1 MHLLNKEFIRKKISG
16 TFVLGLFFC
25 SYLFG
30 QHSTNFIHLPF
41 KLDNHNIKV
50 THTVQD
56 SLGFVWL
63 AHTEGISKYD
73 GYNYEFTP
81 KSLIFKQDTTTDE
94 VKKIFR
100 DSKGV
105 IWALSMNG
113 QISYL
118 QKNGRFLSIDNSIK
132 DFQKEHRVN
141 LIHEDNGIIWLVTN
155 KGSVYSYYHSKGIV
169 DSITTIPANSIG
181 LNEVNSLVVR
191 KSDQLIVS
199 TYKGPLYSYYIE
211 TNRLDTLE
219 VPYDYTL
226 ADNHQLLLDKKNRLW
241 IGSSYAD
248 HGLMV
253 YDFNKESFVQDEI
266 INEQWRG
273 QLSELF
279 TSMYCDVN
287 GVIWLGTDGNGLYR
301 LDLETGDLEIYKH
314 NDLNGFSLSTNTV
327 IGINEDLKNNL
338 WVLTNYGDINILRN
352 RNSQINYHSGAVK
365 GKPARVLS
373 SFKAKDGALWIGTDG
388 DGITKVSAN
397 GEEMQFFKNT
407 PESKGFYIH
416 SINEDS
422 DSNIWVGTYKNGLWK
437 YIAQR
442 HKFFKIPLRN
452 SKNNTVMD
460 VRFIFRDSKH
470 RLWVTTDLGIYLYSE
485 RNTLLAHFENDS
497 AGLLGGISQS
507 VVEDSSGTIW
517 LAYNAGGLFRFN
529 EDTNNIL
536 KSHFTRFSHVD
547 RQLISNK
554 NYHIWSMAA
563 SGEEVLWLVLVNGDL
578 IRFDIADKLFEP
590 IRIKGTYENT
600 IFRSV
605 LLENKDNLWLGSTNG
620 IWHLNVKDSI
630 SRVFQ
635 KSDGLQDDSFM
646 QRSAHNG
653 RDGNFYFGGL
663 NGVNYFKPNQIKKE
677 ETVAKLFIE
686 DIDILNQPSIS
697 VIPEQIKEGVERI
710 QQLKLEHDQS
720 SFFFR
725 FLAIDNVLFSNYNYA
740 YRLKGFNDNWI
751 LSEKERLA
759 TYTNI
764 PPGKYVFEVKAS
776 TGNGEWDIEQKS
788 VAITILQPF
797 WKSPLAQFLYAL
809 LLIGLLYGIVVW
821 IRLRNRVIADEL
833 EHKHEKELY
842 ALKMNFF
849 AKMSHE
855 IQTPLTLI
863 LIPLENMLDRAI
875 KSGNVLLQQRLRLI
889 SNNANRLSRIVFEL
903 TSLRD
908 KELEKLVL
916 RVSEQNIIAD
926 LKEITS
932 SFEEQA
938 TFKGINFKCSYP
950 NEELKMWYDKD
961 KMEHVLFNLLS
972 NAFKFTPKGG
982 AITLDVIVEDWER
995 NVKISVTD
1003 SGPGIPKEELDNIFQ
1018 LFYQSDSGKQ
1028 KVGTGIGLALTKEL
1042 VDLHHGKIDVKSE
1055 PVKGTCFS
1063 VIFPIDENR
1072 NDSLREDLTVAD
1084 AIIEVEDIDHEIHE
1098 ETDQKGNTKLAKT
1111 ILVVEDNYELQISLK
1126 DIFSD
1131 YYNVLLAEN
1140 GEEGYALALEHNPDL
1155 IISDIMMPKLDGIEM
1170 SGMLQ
1175 KNELT
1180 THIPI
1185 ILLTAKKTSKNK
1197 LLGLRTGALE
1207 YISKPFNIS
1216 ELVLKVNNIITR
1228 SDRIILKYK
1237 NDLITTPKSGSSR
1250 SQDEIFLEKLVGL
1263 VENHLSNP
1271 EFKLED
1277 LSQDLNMSYSAIYRK
1292 FQALTGK
1299 KIVDFVRTMRLK
1311 KAAILIA
1318 DCNYSVS
1325 EAAFLVGFNDPKY
1338 FSKCFKKEFGKNPRR
1353 LKGRIDGIEVSDL

>member
-1 MHLLNKEFIRKKISG
+1 MLFSTHLLSQKS
-16 TFVLGLFFC
+16 
-25 SYLFG
+25 S
-30 QHSTNFIHLPF
+30 NFIHLPF
-41 KLDNHNIKV
+41 NLENQGVKV
-50 THTVQD
+50 THSVQD
-56 SLGFVWL
+56 SFGFVWL
-63 AHTEGISKYD
+63 AHENGVSKYD
-73 GYNYEFTP
+73 GYNFDFVP
-81 KSLIFKQDTTTDE
+81 CSKIFKDKISADP
-94 VKKIFR
+94 VKRIIKDSHGTIWVLSLNGQLSYLERNGKFSSIDNKIQGFQNR
-100 DSKGV
+100 HKTNVTLSEGDNLLLATQKGV
-105 IWALSMNG
+105 IFSFNHANARM
-113 QISYL
+113 
-118 QKNGRFLSIDNSIK
+118 
-132 DFQKEHRVN
+132 
-141 LIHEDNGIIWLVTN
+141 
-155 KGSVYSYYHSKGIV
+155 
-169 DSITTIPANSIG
+169 DSITTIPNISPD
-181 LNEVNSLVVR
+181 VSLIISMVVR
-191 KSDQLIVS
+191 KSRELILS
-199 TYKGPLYSYYIE
+199 TYLGPIYTYSLD
-211 TNRLDTLE
+211 NGKLDTIDVL
-219 VPYDYTL
+219 YDYMIPESALLTL
-226 ADNHQLLLDKKNRLW
+226 DNKDRLW
-241 IGSSYAD
+241 ICSSHAGV
-248 HGLMV
+248 GLQV
-253 YDFNKESFVQDEI
+253 YDFEKDSFVQDDIFQNNSASQLNEI
-266 INEQWRG
+266 FMAIYTD
-273 QLSELF
+273 F
-279 TSMYCDVN
+279 N
-287 GVIWLGTDGNGLYR
+287 GKIWLGTDGNGLYR
-301 LDLETGDLEIYKH
+301 IDPELGKIDIFK
-314 NDLNGFSLSTNTV
+314 NNVLNGFSLSSNTV
-327 IGINEDLKNNL
+327 IDINEDINDNL
-338 WVLTNYGDINILRN
+338 WVVTNYGNLNILRN
-352 RNSQINYHSGAVK
+352 KNSQVNYHSGSK
-365 GKPARVLS
+365 QDKPTRVLS
-373 SFKAKDGALWIGTDG
+373 TFKAKDGTLWIGTDG
-388 DGITKVSAN
+388 EGLTKIAPN
-397 GEEMQFFKNT
+397 GKEEQLFEN
-407 PESKGFYIH
+407 SIDHKGYYIH
-416 SINEDS
+416 TINEDNKG
-422 DSNIWVGTYKNGLWK
+422 NIWVGTYKNGLLV
-437 YIAQR
+437 YNSLN
-442 HKFFKIPLRN
+442 HKFSKIGLRN
-452 SKNNTVMD
+452 SRNDMVLD
-460 VRFIFRDSKH
+460 VRFIFRDSKE
-470 RLWVTTDLGIYLYSE
+470 RMWVTTDLGVYIYSD
-485 RNTLLAHFENDS
+485 NFSMLAYFENGTS
-497 AGLLGGISQS
+497 GLFGPISQS
-507 VVEDSSGTIW
+507 VVEDFYGAVW
-517 LAYNAGGLFRFN
+517 LAYNGGGLFKFN
-529 EDTNNIL
+529 ENMDNLSMSN
-536 KSHFTRFSHVD
+536 FTRFSDIDDIIVA
-547 RQLISNK
+547 NK
-554 NYHIWSMAA
+554 NHDIWSMA
-563 SGEEVLWLVLVNGDL
+563 SDGENTLWMVTVNGDL
-578 IRFDIADKLFEP
+578 VKFNIDNQKFET
-590 IRIKGTYENT
+590 IKIKGTYDNT

-605 LLENKDNLWLGSTNG
+605 LLENKGNLWLGSTNG
-620 IWHLNVKDSI
+620 IWNLNVRDSI
-630 SRVFQ
+630 SRVFK

-646 QRSAHNG
+646 QRSAHKG
-653 RDGNFYFGGL
+653 QDGNLYFGGL
-663 NGVNYFKPNQIKKE
+663 NGVNYFKPDEIKKKMTIANLVIE
-677 ETVAKLFIE
+677 E
-686 DIDILNQPSIS
+686 IDILNQPANS
-697 VIPEQIKEGVERI
+697 VIPDQTKEGVEMI
-710 QQLKLEHDQS
+710 EELKLDHDQS
-720 SFFFR
+720 SFSFR
-725 FLAIDNVLFSNYNYA
+725 FLAIDNVLFANYNYA

-751 LSEKERLA
+751 FSEKERLA

-764 PPGKYVFEVKAS
+764 PPGNYIFEVKAS
-776 TGNGEWDIEQKS
+776 SGNSEWDIEPRS
-788 VAITILQPF
+788 VDIYISEPF
-797 WKSPLAQFLYAL
+797 WKSPLAQFFYAL
-809 LLIGLLYGIVVW
+809 LLIGLLYGIVIW

-833 EHKHEKELY
+833 EHKHERELY

-926 LKEITS
+926 LQEITS

-938 TFKGINFKCSYP
+938 TFKGINFKFNYP
-950 NEELKMWYDKD
+950 NDELKMWYDKD
-961 KMEHVLFNLLS
+961 KLEHVFFNLLS

-1003 SGPGIPKEELDNIFQ
+1003 SGPGIPKEELENIFQ
-1018 LFYQSDSGKQ
+1018 LFYQADSGKQ

-1042 VDLHHGKIDVKSE
+1042 VDLHHGKIDVKSD
-1055 PVKGTCFS
+1055 PIKGTCFS

-1072 NDSLREDLTVAD
+1072 DDSLQGDLTVVD
-1084 AIIEVEDIDHEIHE
+1084 TIIKVEDIDNGIKE
-1098 ETDQKGNTKLAKT
+1098 ETYGKGNTKLAKT

-1131 YYNVLLAEN
+1131 YYNVLFAEN
-1140 GEEGYALALEHNPDL
+1140 GEEGYDLALEHNPDL

-1207 YISKPFNIS
+1207 YINKPFNIS

-1263 VENHLSNP
+1263 VENNLSNP